1 MINKEVSIEFF
12 KSYYLGTVKTNISNY
27 HLIMAYS
34 LPMCFTTAITLL
46 LFQAVVFSAPQPLQQ
61 KRQVEEDVPLGLR
74 IETGLIRLKD
84 LIIFL
89 FPYSTEPNH
98 QVSTDSTCTVH

>member
-1 MINKEVSIEFF
+1 
-12 KSYYLGTVKTNISNY
+12 
-27 HLIMAYS
+27 MANS
-34 LPMCFTTAITLL
+34 LPMCFTTALTLL
-46 LFQAVVFSAPQPLQQ
+46 LLQAVVMFSAPQPLQQ

-98 QVSTDSTCTVH
+98 QVNTDSTCTVH